1 MQPQQPQMPQQEAET
16 TFYQP
21 VVEAPVQQETLA
33 DARQAP
39 LPQIQPVQWQ
49 AIEYMQQTK
58 TAIWYVVFV
67 VVVLVL
73 MVLAI
78 FVMKALTFALL
89 LPVMAGALMVY
100 SHRPPR
106 QLSYAL
112 SEKGLYINDQLH
124 PLEEFIA
131 FGILRNEQMN
141 SLVLIPIKRFRPG
154 LTVYF
159 PTEVG
164 EQIVDTIGGYLPME
178 DVQPDMFDAIVSKL
192 RM

>member
-21 VVEAPVQQETLA
+21 VEAPVQQEAPA
-33 DARQAP
+33 DTGPTR
-39 LPQIQPVQWQ
+39 LPEVEPVQWQ

-124 PLEEFIA
+124 PLEEFKA
-131 FGILRNEQMN
+131 FGILRNEQIN

-178 DVQPDMFDAIVSKL
+178 DVQPDMFDAIVNKL